1 VSAPGSSAP
10 PPPTP
15 GAALDAALAA
25 LVPAIAERVADLLT
39 GRVGAALGSRSPW
52 LDVNEAADY
61 LRCKPKRV
69 YDLVSQ
75 SRVPAHKDGS
85 RLLLHRDELDAYL
98 RAADTPLTPPVDL
111 ASQSRSQQ
119 GARIVNPGV
128 KGVA

>member
-1 VSAPGSSAP
+1 
-10 PPPTP
+10 
-15 GAALDAALAA
+15 
-25 LVPAIAERVADLLT
+25 VADLLT